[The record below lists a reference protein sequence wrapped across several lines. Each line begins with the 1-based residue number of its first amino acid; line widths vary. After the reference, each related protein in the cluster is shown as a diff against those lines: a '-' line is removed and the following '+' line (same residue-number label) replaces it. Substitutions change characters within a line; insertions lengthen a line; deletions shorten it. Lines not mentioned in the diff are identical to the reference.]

1 MNSIYN
7 NNDIFEYIL
16 HFLPNMTS
24 ITYKSDTIINDIN
37 TISNISLVSKTFYNH
52 SYQDFYK
59 KEKNYN
65 EFLRNSYHL
74 REVCKKFRM
83 DKEKKKILLASEYN
97 FRIAEFAFKYIYK
110 KHNIVKKRNSLFHN
124 NFSSSN
130 RHNITF
136 TNHNNADHIIIIYD
150 FLELGILAVEQKHTA
165 IIQKLKD
172 IHNYY
177 TVLPQDIFKKYT
189 KYILDVTT
197 TQRFTIFC
205 GYSENTKQL
214 LKVSIW
220 SLLFTII
227 HINHPT
233 ITMKNSSKLYEAF
246 TKKKL
251 EFIEELKNLSGKNR
265 NLPKKFCKS
274 LIEHYEN
281 F

>member
-1 MNSIYN
+1 M
-7 NNDIFEYIL
+7 
-16 HFLPNMTS
+16 
-24 ITYKSDTIINDIN
+24 
-37 TISNISLVSKTFYNH
+37 
-52 SYQDFYK
+52 
-59 KEKNYN
+59 
-65 EFLRNSYHL
+65 
-74 REVCKKFRM
+74 
-83 DKEKKKILLASEYN
+83 
-97 FRIAEFAFKYIYK
+97 
-110 KHNIVKKRNSLFHN
+110 
-124 NFSSSN
+124 
-130 RHNITF
+130 
-136 TNHNNADHIIIIYD
+136 
-150 FLELGILAVEQKHTA
+150 GILAVEQKHTA

-172 IHNYY
+172 IRNYY

-197 TQRFTIFC
+197 TQMFTIFC

-214 LKVSIW
+214 LRASIW

-233 ITMKNSSKLYEAF
+233 ITMQNSSKLYEAF